1 MKTHTKRILSM
12 LLAAAMMFSLAA
24 CSSGSGDNNSKEPQN
39 SSNVSQPSEGDST
52 GTVPGSVLNVVV
64 NADMPVLTPMNNM
77 NASGYMISVNVY
89 EGLVRS
95 KMGDWSDM
103 QPCLAESWEISD
115 DGLEYVFH
123 LRQGVT
129 FHDGSTFDAKDVI
142 ATFDYMKEKQP
153 SYFTSIGSYEATDDY
168 TVAVHMTAPY
178 AYFINILGSL
188 WFRMLSAEALGEYG
202 DTDIRCAVGTGPFYI
217 EANKTGECII
227 TKAYQDYWD
236 KDNIARIETV
246 NYNIITDSN
255 TAFMSLQSGQNDVL
269 TFATA
274 LQYTTAQADPGL
286 STYEIINPCNW
297 ILGINST
304 VAPLDKIEV
313 RKAIDMC
320 IDKEAV
326 NQAGFDGL
334 GFATNS
340 TYVEESGVY
349 ADMGHVYDPEG
360 AVELLASVGVKPS
373 DISLTLTC
381 STGSAQKAMAENV
394 QAQLM
399 NVGMKIDLITMDDG
413 PANETRVTG
422 NFELNLW
429 DTGGNLYNP
438 LGSISQMFISEG
450 VVACAYFTKTLPDFQ
465 KQADE
470 EYVKAASCATGAE
483 ATALG
488 QKLVEEY
495 QTMYPW
501 IPLVG
506 GYLYHLTSARTHGV
520 LFDPGMGGYA
530 HFQYAYVD

>member
-1 MKTHTKRILSM
+1 MKNQVKRMLAA
-12 LLAAAMMFSLAA
+12 LLAMVMLFTLAA
-24 CSSGSGDNNSKEPQN
+24 CGSGAGGNSDQPQN
-39 SSNVSQPSEGDST
+39 PSPASGPNEESGT
-52 GTVPGSVLNVVV
+52 NTVPGSVLNVIA

-77 NASGYMISVNVY
+77 NASGYMVSVNVY
-89 EGLVRS
+89 EGLVKS

-103 QPCLAESWEISD
+103 QPCLAESWDISE
-115 DGLEYVFH
+115 DGLEYMFH
-123 LRQGVT
+123 LRKGVT

-153 SYFTSIGSYEATDDY
+153 SYFTSIAGYEATDDY
-168 TVAVHMTAPY
+168 TVAVHMSAPY

-188 WFRMLSAEALGEYG
+188 WFRMLSAEALEAYG

-217 EANKTGECII
+217 EANNTGERVI

-236 KDNIARIETV
+236 KDNIAYIETV

-255 TAFMSLQSGQNDVL
+255 TAFMSIQSGQNDVL
-269 TFATA
+269 AFSTA
-274 LQYTTAQADPGL
+274 LQYTTAQADPSL

-297 ILGINST
+297 CLGINST
-304 VAPLDKIEV
+304 VAPLDKFEV

-334 GFATNS
+334 GFPTNS

-349 ADMGHVYDPEG
+349 ADMGHEYDPEG
-360 AVELLASVGVKPS
+360 AVELLASVGVNPA

-381 STGSAQKAMAENV
+381 STGSAQKAMAENI

-399 NVGMKIDLITMDDG
+399 SVGMSIDLITMDDG

-422 NFELNLW
+422 DFELNLW

-450 VVACAYFTKTLPDFQ
+450 VVACAYFTKTEPEFQ
-465 KQADE
+465 AKTDE
-470 EYVKAASCATGAE
+470 KYVEAASCATGAE
-483 ATALG
+483 ANAAA
-488 QKLVEEY
+488 QELVAEY

-506 GYLYHLTSARTHGV
+506 GYMYNITSARTQGI

-530 HFQYAYVD
+530 HFQYAHVD